1 MKGRY
6 MKNVILLVEDD
17 QMLSEMYQEKLE
29 LEGYKVLGA
38 ENGEIALKKARKQ
51 PGLILLD
58 IMMPGMNG
66 FEVLKELKQNMET
79 KNIPVIVLTNLG
91 SESADK
97 DNNLAISLG
106 AESYLVKSYHTPDE
120 VIKKVKEYIK

>member
-1 MKGRY
+1 
-6 MKNVILLVEDD
+6 MKNNTILLVEDD
-17 QMLSEMYQEKLE
+17 KLLAEMYQEKLE
-29 LEGYKVLGA
+29 LESYKVIVA
-38 ENGEIALKKARKQ
+38 EDGKEALKKAQKQ
-51 PGLILLD
+51 PNLILLD

-97 DNNLAISLG
+97 DKNLAISLG
-106 AESYLVKSYHTPDE
+106 AQNYLVKSYHTPDE
-120 VIKKVKEYIK
+120 VIKKVKSAITIN